1 MSAMAVLE
9 QLRGPEDLRQLD
21 QQQLE
26 VLCKELRA
34 FLVDAVSKTGGH
46 LASNLGAVELTV
58 AIHRIFDT
66 SRDRLVFDVG
76 HQCYVHKALTGR
88 RELFSTLRQLRGLSG
103 YPQPAESVHDAF
115 IAGHASN
122 SVSVALGMAR
132 ARTLQCEDYQ
142 VLALIGDGA
151 LTGGLSYEGL
161 NDAGASGEP
170 LIVILNDNGM
180 SIAPN
185 VGGMARHLSYIRTR
199 ASYYRFKKGYHRLM
213 DRLPGGRGLYRFN
226 HRLKTAVKKLIF
238 PGTFFEDMGFTYLGP
253 VDGRKLERLGTTLKW
268 AKELNG
274 PVLVHVRTRKGKGYA
289 PAEETPD
296 RFHGVG
302 PFDPDT
308 GAVAPSGEDFSS
320 VFGRTMEQLAQED
333 TRVCAIT
340 AAMVE
345 GTGLREFARYFPK
358 RFFDVGIAD
367 GHAVAMA
374 AGMAKQGM
382 LPVFAVY
389 SSFLQRGYDMLFHD
403 VALQNLHVVFAV
415 DRAGL
420 VGADGATHHGVA
432 DVGYLSQV
440 PGMTVL
446 APASFQELRDLLR
459 RAVMDLSGPVA
470 VRYPRGGEGEYREG
484 WSGESADLLREGTD
498 VTLVAYGT
506 LINEVERAARRLEAE
521 SGITAQVIKLNRI
534 TPLPT
539 ELVLESVRR
548 SGRLLV
554 AEDCFAS
561 GCVGERLCAALA
573 QQGIPARI
581 RLLNLGERF
590 IQQGTVAQL
599 RRSLRLD
606 AQGIYETAVEV
617 CHDK

>member
-1 MSAMAVLE
+1 M
-9 QLRGPEDLRQLD
+9 
-21 QQQLE
+21 
-26 VLCKELRA
+26 
-34 FLVDAVSKTGGH
+34 
-46 LASNLGAVELTV
+46 
-58 AIHRIFDT
+58 
-66 SRDRLVFDVG
+66 
-76 HQCYVHKALTGR
+76 
-88 RELFSTLRQLRGLSG
+88 
-103 YPQPAESVHDAF
+103 
-115 IAGHASN
+115 
-122 SVSVALGMAR
+122 
-132 ARTLQCEDYQ
+132 
-142 VLALIGDGA
+142 
-151 LTGGLSYEGL
+151 
-161 NDAGASGEP
+161 
-170 LIVILNDNGM
+170 
-180 SIAPN
+180 
-185 VGGMARHLSYIRTR
+185 
-199 ASYYRFKKGYHRLM
+199 
-213 DRLPGGRGLYRFN
+213 
-226 HRLKTAVKKLIF
+226 
-238 PGTFFEDMGFTYLGP
+238 
-253 VDGRKLERLGTTLKW
+253 
-268 AKELNG
+268 
-274 PVLVHVRTRKGKGYA
+274 LVHVRTRKGKGYA

>member
-9 QLRGPEDLRQLD
+9 QLRGPEELRQLD

-253 VDGRKLERLGTTLKW
+253 VDGHNIERLCTTLKW

-358 RFFDVGIAD
+358 RFFDVGIAE